1 MSAVLFD
8 AVSFGAAISGSAIA
22 AFNLGSLMTL
32 GAVSLSLRR
41 RRFYEFG
48 CVASAV

>member
-1 MSAVLFD
+1 MVLFD

-22 AFNLGSLMTL
+22 VFNLGSLMTL

-41 RRFYEFG
+41 RRRYEFG